1 MTNQEL
7 TLEQLKPI
15 SGGSIAKWIK
25 KSIQDIVIV
34 EFPRPGDSEPN
45 DNDGWLFI
53 QTKGSLKIFSIG
65 N

>member
-45 DNDGWLFI
+45 DNDG
-53 QTKGSLKIFSIG
+53 
-65 N
+65 